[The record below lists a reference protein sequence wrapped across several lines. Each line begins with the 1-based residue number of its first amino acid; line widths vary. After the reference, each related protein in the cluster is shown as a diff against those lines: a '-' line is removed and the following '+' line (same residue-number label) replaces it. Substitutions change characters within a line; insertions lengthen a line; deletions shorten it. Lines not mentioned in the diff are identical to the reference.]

1 MKNVFKKGLIL
12 GELLA
17 VLAAVGFSK
26 SGEGRQFTAELQKD
40 LKTLAKHLKNDLHKL
55 EDVTKEVFD
64 DLVAAVVENY
74 AKDKKIANDTKRA
87 LIAALRANW
96 NKAEREYLSKKTKP
110 NTLKATPNPKTK
122 PATPAKKVAKKI
134 STKKVVKKTK

>member
-40 LKTLAKHLKNDLHKL
+40 LKTLAKHYQ
-55 EDVTKEVFD
+55 
-64 DLVAAVVENY
+64 LVNMSSHARNIMN
-74 AKDKKIANDTKRA
+74 KD
-87 LIAALRANW
+87 
-96 NKAEREYLSKKTKP
+96 
-110 NTLKATPNPKTK
+110 
-122 PATPAKKVAKKI
+122 
-134 STKKVVKKTK
+134 